1 MGDLSKHFSR
11 SEFSCGCG
19 CGFDVVDAELIS
31 VLEDLREALQSTITI
46 KETNGSGCR
55 CRAHN
60 KAVGGSSSSQHLL
73 GKAADINVTG
83 VDPEEVQE
91 YLLDKYPDSYGIGVY
106 NSFTH
111 IDVRGTKARW

>member
-60 KAVGGSSSSQHLL
+60 KAVGGGSSSQHLL

-83 VDPEEVQE
+83 VSPTRVQE
-91 YLLDKYPDSYGIGVY
+91 YLLDKYPNDYGIGKY

-111 IDVRGTKARW
+111 IDVRGYKARW